1 MPLSART
8 QSRLASSQPNSTTPQ
23 LYPQRIIGFIRAPGR
38 RSVVVGTGI
47 EGNEAASSAPA
58 CAPGFGNHKQ
68 ARSRGRHCDQD
79 IVHHLALV
87 GGSIRAWVSRSTFIG
102 VGAPGHRERHPRCP
116 LKLVRTTGTPC
127 RFHRGLQR
135 HEGRSS
141 PSLSRCVRH
150 RFSARAEPSPDR

>member
-8 QSRLASSQPNSTTPQ
+8 QSRLASSQPNSTIPQ

-87 GGSIRAWVSRSTFIG
+87 GGSIRAWVSRRPSSASGRLGIG
-102 VGAPGHRERHPRCP
+102 KDI
-116 LKLVRTTGTPC
+116 LDVR
-127 RFHRGLQR
+127 
-135 HEGRSS
+135 
-141 PSLSRCVRH
+141 
-150 RFSARAEPSPDR
+150 